1 MKLNSKARKISGL
14 FMIMLVV
21 GMMLVTPAIACPA
34 GTNCSQT
41 STDCT
46 TCGNFGNLSNI
57 TKLDSNKVEEGVQTA
72 LESDDVKRLIKKLDS
87 KGYKLNQT
95 EIAGMGATL
104 NNETYY
110 EAVGLTLDSKHNST
124 GALIAVFENDEIIK
138 VRAQIVERDET
149 GYPLSVEIL
158 TVNGNTI
165 VSESG
170 EVSDILNGKTKASL
184 ISSAALAPI
193 TPRAMDACTACKLLA
208 EGACNIGCGLEMAIF
223 CALLGIPAIV
233 GGLTCA
239 AIATMVCFVVGE
251 FGCEPTALDLC
262 REAGYC

>member
-1 MKLNSKARKISGL
+1 M
-14 FMIMLVV
+14 
-21 GMMLVTPAIACPA
+21 
-34 GTNCSQT
+34 
-41 STDCT
+41 
-46 TCGNFGNLSNI
+46 
-57 TKLDSNKVEEGVQTA
+57 DSNKVEEGVQTA

-124 GALIAVFENDEIIK
+124 CALIAVFENDEIIK
-138 VRAQIVERDET
+138 VRTQIVERDET

-184 ISSAALAPI
+184 ISSATLAPI
-193 TPRAMDACTACKLLA
+193 TPRAMGACTACKLLS

-239 AIATMVCFVVGE
+239 AIATVVCIVVGE
-251 FGCEPTALDLC
+251 FGCGPTELDLC